1 MLVKTKG
8 DFTMIYKVVPG
19 PQAIAIKGNDLSS
32 ATNTYAD
39 IINREAVDGW
49 VFHSIEPITVNQS
62 NGCALNK
69 QVSTY
74 AIYMI
79 IFCKEA

>member
-1 MLVKTKG
+1 
-8 DFTMIYKVVPG
+8 MIYKVVPG
-19 PQAIAIKGNDLSS
+19 PQAISINGNDLTS
-32 ATNTYAD
+32 ATNTYAE
-39 IINREAVDGW
+39 IINREATDGW

-62 NGCALNK
+62 SGCALNK
-69 QVSTY
+69 QVASY